1 MMVLL
6 LPFLLIRF
14 VWSQAIQ
21 KQASTKTGKRCPMK
35 LELNYKNLCEI
46 PFNNAIKFPGRI
58 SHRFRNRDSEGY
70 TVVPY
75 VKTVFNTSLRWFPG

>member
-46 PFNNAIKFPGRI
+46 PFNNAIKFPRQNFAQVQKQGFRRI
-58 SHRFRNRDSEGY
+58 HPENVDGIRG
-70 TVVPY
+70 
-75 VKTVFNTSLRWFPG
+75 